1 MIKNLGGF
9 VVILIL
15 LTVSLTVSLTG
26 CSKHNLQDFDPLTTI
41 VRMVITNDPR

>member
-15 LTVSLTVSLTG
+15 LTVSLTG